1 MKFILDKDKL
11 TIVNN
16 KPYNYNSGSVD
27 YYEAEVQF
35 DEAWNDL
42 TIEAIITKMGENKGI
57 SRSPINNKI
66 MLDLQENGTYTVG
79 FVGYKIENEEKIYQ
93 ISTDL
98 GVIQYNQGAGEIET
112 ENEPI
117 PTATEWEIYI
127 AQIQDMIDNIEDMD
141 ITAEKI
147 GKQTTI
153 TITKKDGTIQEVV
166 INDGQDGQDG
176 QDGKDGKD
184 GKDGDDYVITQQD
197 YEEIANIVKEEI
209 DIPTTLA
216 ELSEDSTHRTVTD
229 TEKGTWNNKAEIS
242 DIPDVSN
249 FITKNVNNL
258 VNYTL
263 KTNTGSLIDLEINQ
277 TTYVVTL
284 SLKDQ
289 DGNVISTD
297 TIDLPLEN
305 VVVSGSYDSTNQKI
319 VLTLQSGDTVDI
331 PVGALVSG
339 LQSEITSQNKL
350 ASDLIDDSNSGNK
363 FVTPSEKQ
371 TWNNKLDTEDLTDY
385 VKNTDYASTSKG
397 GVIKTND
404 VRATSVSQFG
414 TLEAQ
419 VKTYSQY
426 NSSDTV
432 IFISKGTLENVI
444 TGKALETANN
454 KVISISSSS
463 TDTQYPSAKAVYDY
477 IQSLDGDEVNY

>member
-1 MKFILDKDKL
+1 MKFVINKDTL
-11 TIVNN
+11 TIEEN
-16 KPYNYNSGSVD
+16 KFYNSGSVD
-27 YYEAEVQF
+27 YYEAEIQF
-35 DEAWNDL
+35 DETWNDL

-57 SRSPINNKI
+57 SRSPINNKL
-66 MLDLQENGTYTVG
+66 MLDIQEFGTYTIG

-117 PTATEWEIYI
+117 PTVTEWEIYI

-176 QDGKDGKD
+176 QDGKDG
-184 GKDGDDYVITQQD
+184 DDYIITQQD

-319 VLTLQSGDTVDI
+319 VLTLQSGDTIDI

-363 FVTPSEKQ
+363 FVTTSEKQ
-371 TWNNKLDTEDLTDY
+371 TWNNKLDSEDLTDY
-385 VKNTDYASTSKG
+385 VKDTDYATDSKG
-397 GVIKTND
+397 GVFKTSAGLYATEIVSGGFLTALPKAYATQYPYMSD
-404 VRATSVSQFG
+404 RA
-414 TLEAQ
+414 L
-419 VKTYSQY
+419 
-426 NSSDTV
+426 
-432 IFISKGTLENVI
+432 ISKGTLESVI
-444 TGKALETANN
+444 AGKELVN
-454 KVISISSSS
+454 KTYVDNIVGDIE
-463 TDTQYPSAKAVYDY
+463 
-477 IQSLDGDEVNY
+477 SLLAEV

>member
-16 KPYNYNSGSVD
+16 KPYTYNSGSVD

-35 DEAWNDL
+35 DETWNDL

-184 GKDGDDYVITQQD
+184 GDDYVITQQD

-305 VVVSGSYDSTNQKI
+305 VVVSGRYDNTTKKVI
-319 VLTLQSGDTVDI
+319 LTLENGSEVDFSI
-331 PVGALVSG
+331 ADLVSG

-363 FVTPSEKQ
+363 FVTTSEKQ
-371 TWNNKLDTEDLTDY
+371 TWNNKLDSEDLTDY
-385 VKNTDYASTSKG
+385 VKNTDYATGSKG
-397 GVIKTND
+397 GVVTVSGNYGTQINPNNGLITTPTISYNNYLSSNNATFIGKGTQYQLIKTQ
-404 VRATSVSQFG
+404 T
-414 TLEAQ
+414 
-419 VKTYSQY
+419 TYQ
-426 NSSDTV
+426 
-432 IFISKGTLENVI
+432 L
-444 TGKALETANN
+444 
-454 KVISISSSS
+454 
-463 TDTQYPSAKAVYDY
+463 Q
-477 IQSLDGDEVNY
+477 